1 MESLSNSNLKGR
13 GERTKVW
20 IREIGIK
27 KQRVL
32 FFFLFF
38 FLLKCLQN
46 LEKIFQYTWE
56 TYSRTSY
63 LCQNSKNFE
72 KINQNLKERSIVIMA
87 SLLVRNVEKFEL
99 QRESSWRY
107 LKIRSNYINSRI
119 TGIRITGR
127 KLQEFL
133 KKISRWI

>member
-46 LEKIFQYTWE
+46 LEKIFQCTWE

-63 LCQNSKNFE
+63 LCQNS